1 MVVEVATVHEVED
14 EAEFVLGVEGVG
26 HADNEGAV
34 VASADQTQHDPLV
47 EGQRFAL
54 LHLNALLIKTLK
66 QSESVRVTHWV
77 LSLTFMAYILP
88 VSAFLHP

>member
-34 VASADQTQHDPLV
+34 VASADQAQHDPLV
-47 EGQRFAL
+47 QSQSLAL
-54 LHLNALLIKTLK
+54 LHLNALLVKTLK
-66 QSESVRVTHWV
+66 HRVLGLGHSSFEKGV
-77 LSLTFMAYILP
+77 Y
-88 VSAFLHP
+88 